1 MTSNNKEISFD
12 ESIARTIELVDKE
25 IISLL
30 PKGDDRLSYAMR
42 YSVLSPGKRLRPFI
56 LLRSSEIWGVNPEYS
71 LRAAAAMEIVH
82 SYSLI
87 HDDLPA
93 MDNDDY
99 RRGLPSCHKKFDEAA
114 AILAGDALL
123 TLAFEILI
131 DKKTHPD
138 SNIRCEL
145 VKILA
150 SSIGTTGIAGGQMID
165 LIYEREILAD
175 YPQLVHMQYM
185 KTAKLFMAC
194 CEMGAVLG
202 NASKNDRHNI
212 LEYAKNFG
220 LAFQFIDDLD
230 DISELKTLSNNNV
243 VKLIG
248 SEETLLASKKFI
260 EEACNKIAI
269 FGRKGYLLNDLA
281 TKLLDS

>member
-1 MTSNNKEISFD
+1 MTNIEVSFD
-12 ESIARTIELVDKE
+12 ESIAKTIELVDKE
-25 IISLL
+25 ILSLL
-30 PKGDDRLSYAMR
+30 PKGDDRLSQAMR

-56 LLRSSEIWGVNPEYS
+56 LLRSSEIWDVKPEYA
-71 LRAAAAMEIVH
+71 LRAAAAIEIVH

-99 RRGLPSCHKKFDEAA
+99 RRGLLSCHKKFDEAA

-131 DKKTHPD
+131 NKKTHPD

-145 VKILA
+145 VRILA

-165 LIYEREILAD
+165 LIYEREISAD
-175 YPQLVHMQYM
+175 YQQLVHMQYM

-202 NASKNDRHNI
+202 NASKSDISNI

-230 DISELKTLSNNNV
+230 DVSESKPLSNNNV

-248 SEETLLASKKFI
+248 SERTLVASKKFV
-260 EEACNKIAI
+260 EEACNKIAT
-269 FGRKGYLLNDLA
+269 FGNKGILLNELA
-281 TKLLDS
+281 VKLLDS